1 MQIFFINFARATAQ
15 VIHSDARPTALF
27 YVSAILSLYLVGLAV
42 ILVHYMNSCYGAW
55 NWSAADVWREIRP
68 RRLSEYYGGLG
79 PVLVVG
85 IAVLFSR
92 SFDMHLTVLRT
103 SFS

>member
-1 MQIFFINFARATAQ
+1 M
-15 VIHSDARPTALF
+15 IHSDARPTALF

-79 PVLVVG
+79 MVDDAVLVVG
-85 IAVLFSR
+85 NAVLFPR
-92 SFDMHLTVLRT
+92 SFEKNLTVLRT
-103 SFS
+103 SIS

>member
-1 MQIFFINFARATAQ
+1 M
-15 VIHSDARPTALF
+15 IHSDARPTALF

-68 RRLSEYYGGLG
+68 RRLSECYGGLG
-79 PVLVVG
+79 MRTT
-85 IAVLFSR
+85 AFSLSLLLYR
-92 SFDMHLTVLRT
+92 FRVSLTILGT